1 MLAVIPRE
9 EKLRNQNGKKP
20 GVSLGGVAAPASVG
34 PALG

>member
-20 GVSLGGVAAPASVG
+20 GVSLGGVSLGSVG
-34 PALG
+34 LALG